1 VPIRERSIL
10 LLHPSDEAY
19 GADRA
24 LLRAAVGLRDR
35 GWRVRLLLADDQ
47 PPGWVTEQARAAG
60 IPLSR
65 GPLAPARR
73 RYTKPGQLLAYLRQL
88 LEARRRIRREI
99 DSFQPSVVLVNTSAL
114 LVGGILGRPR
124 GVRLVWYVHEIV
136 VDPPLASWLFRLVP
150 LISGDLVLAV
160 SKAARRHLTP
170 FGLGRSKVVV
180 LWNAIDPRPIRPKP
194 RRGPPLVAFVGRLN
208 RWKGYEV
215 LVEAAALLADERPEV
230 RFAIVGDPPSGEEWR
245 TEALRQ
251 EVERLGLTDRFEL
264 PGFVADGR
272 AIFERATIAVVP
284 STWPEPCGG
293 VILEAMWAGT
303 PVIATAH
310 GGSPEI
316 LEDGDSG
323 VLIPPRDAYAL
334 AGAIRRLLSDAPLR
348 ERIAVAGQHRAH
360 EVFSSERSQ
369 ERLNQILTGFLDRD
383 RTAAPEADLL
393 PQ

>member
-1 VPIRERSIL
+1 MRDRSIL

-47 PPGWVTEQARAAG
+47 PPGWVTEQARVAG
-60 IPLSR
+60 ISLGR

-73 RYTKPGQLLAYLRQL
+73 RYLKPGQLTPYFRQL
-88 LEARRRIRREI
+88 LEARRWIRREI
-99 DSFQPSVVLVNTSAL
+99 DSFRPSVVFVNTSAL
-114 LVGGILGRPR
+114 LVGGILGKPR

-150 LISGDLVLAV
+150 LMSGDLVLAV

-180 LWNAIDPRPIRPKP
+180 LWNAIEPRPIRPKP
-194 RRGPPLVAFVGRLN
+194 RPEPPLVAFVGRLN

-215 LVEAAALLADERPEV
+215 LVEAAALLADELPEV
-230 RFAIVGDPPSGEEWR
+230 RFAIAGDPPAGEGWR
-245 TEALRQ
+245 TEALRE

-272 AIFERATIAVVP
+272 AVFERATIAVVP

-293 VILEAMWAGT
+293 VTLEAMWAGT

-316 LEDGDSG
+316 LEYGDSG
-323 VLIPPRDAYAL
+323 VLIRPRDAYAL

-348 ERIAVAGQHRAH
+348 ERIAMAGQRRAH

-369 ERLNQILTGFLDRD
+369 ERLDQILTGFLDPD